1 MDISFVRHILKNAQ
15 DTSVNSPELARSWV
29 NGTTEYHLNPD
40 RANILRPL
48 HLGQELNVL
57 EIGCSGGI
65 LSRYLGEQGHRVTGI
80 KTCQECL
87 DAARLRCA
95 DMANVSFA
103 ANEEQIA
110 AAFAQSYDLIL
121 LVPPL
126 PELLAPVL
134 NNEDSSAPQEL
145 TACLRI
151 LQDRLANNGL
161 LVIGAG
167 NRLGLKYWLGATEE
181 HYGKAYIGLWNYG
194 SAAQSPRLFSRNEW
208 LDILHQAELPQ
219 YRFFYPFPDHQFAD
233 LILSDDFIATNPN
246 AHSLLYRLRSRDLF
260 APEWL
265 PDQDEFLYWKSL
277 HKSGYLQNFA
287 NSFLIVAAKKR
298 DTLEHVFPYDFI
310 RLSKSQ
316 QRKNYHTVT
325 YKERHQPVV
334 IKKQV
339 DNSSSNVQEDAA
351 TITHTPSSVPY
362 IHGPLLAELWIDALV
377 LGGRT
382 GDFKKLLHGY
392 YHFLF
397 NKIEQSSRPGEYLD
411 LLPFNII
418 LDKEGNYQEF
428 DQEWVIDCAE
438 ISAEF
443 ILFRALLWFGFAHEI
458 HISCRMA
465 EENLTT
471 LAEFIEF
478 GFRLLSLDYPKSL
491 PIFIEL
497 EGQVQRSIDPSQG
510 ADQVRAVLYQ
520 PFQQAARTYQSKL
533 FKTELFWVTETAPLS
548 AENSM
553 RVQACIGSER
563 QTLFFAL
570 PDKIE
575 DLKILR
581 FDPGEQSGFLHLHRL
596 TLRQRAGNSEEGQVL
611 WEAVGSGR
619 IAETVILE
627 NLHYCPSAI
636 GDVLL
641 SVGDDPQIIIELPES
656 ITKQSGKGSLQ
667 FEAVMDWPHSS
678 DYLAA
683 LDEMR
688 TQRRLMTQMK
698 EEHFFVCRQLE
709 EEKRKLE
716 EELRHTAVMRERIIA
731 LEHKLD
737 VIRRTWAGR
746 IMKKMKLIPCQF

>member
-1 MDISFVRHILKNAQ
+1 MDISFVRHILKSAQ

-48 HLGQELNVL
+48 HLGKNLNVL

-87 DAARLRCA
+87 DAAKLRCA

-103 ANEEQIA
+103 ADAEEIDA
-110 AAFAQSYDLIL
+110 ALVQHYDLIL
-121 LVPPL
+121 LVPPM
-126 PELLAPVL
+126 PDLLAPVL
-134 NNEDSSAPQEL
+134 KNESGDCAKKEL

-151 LQDRLANNGL
+151 LRDCLAENGL
-161 LVIGAG
+161 LIIGAG

-219 YRFFYPFPDHQFAD
+219 HRFLYPFPDHQFAD
-233 LILSDDFIATNPN
+233 LILSDDFIRTDPN
-246 AHSLLYRLRSRDLF
+246 AHSLLYRLRSRDLS

-277 HKSGYLQNFA
+277 HQSGYLQDFT
-287 NSFLIVAAKKR
+287 NSFLIVAGKERECLKA
-298 DTLEHVFPYDFI
+298 VFPYDFI

-316 QRKNYHTVT
+316 QRENYHTVT
-325 YKERHQPVV
+325 CKERQQSVV
-334 IKKQV
+334 VKKQV
-339 DNSSSNVQEDAA
+339 GNINTTYQEDAA
-351 TITHTPSSVPY
+351 IIAHAPSSAPY

-382 GDFKKLLHGY
+382 GDFKKLLHQY
-392 YHFLF
+392 YLFLV
-397 NKIEQSSRPGEYLD
+397 NKLEQSSCPGKYLD

-418 LDKEGNYQEF
+418 LDKEGKYQAF
-428 DQEWVIDCAE
+428 DQEWSIDCDE

-443 ILFRALLWFGFAHEI
+443 ILFRALLWFCFAHDI

-471 LAEFIEF
+471 LSEFIEF
-478 GFRLLSLDYPKSL
+478 GFQLLSLDYPKL
-491 PIFIEL
+491 MPGFIEL
-497 EGQVQRSIDPSQG
+497 EGQVQHSIDSRQS
-510 ADQVRAVLYQ
+510 AYQVRAVLCQ
-520 PFQQAARTYQSKL
+520 PFQQAIRTYQSSL

-553 RVQACIGSER
+553 SVQARVGQAR
-563 QTLFFAL
+563 QTLFFTL

-575 DLKILR
+575 HLKILR
-581 FDPGEQSGFLHLHRL
+581 FDPGEQPGFLHLHRL
-596 TLRQRAGNSEEGQVL
+596 TLRQSTGKAGEGDIL
-611 WEAVGSGR
+611 WEAVGSDT
-619 IAETVILE
+619 IAETAILE

-636 GDVLL
+636 GDVFL
-641 SVGDDPQIIIELPES
+641 SVGQDPQVIIELPEFV
-656 ITKQSGKGSLQ
+656 TEQSGKGSLL
-667 FEAVMDWPHSS
+667 FEAVIDWPQSS
-678 DYLAA
+678 DYFAV

-688 TQRRLMTQMK
+688 TQRRLMMQMK
-698 EEHFFVCRQLE
+698 EEHFFIQRQLE
-709 EEKRKLE
+709 EERRQLE
-716 EELRHTAVMRERIIA
+716 ENAAAMRERIIA

-737 VIRRTWAGR
+737 VLRRTWAGR
-746 IMKKMKLIPCQF
+746 IMKKLKLIPCQF